1 MSSSSQRA
9 HGRSQLTAINQI
21 NVTPLIDLFCLLLI
35 VFMLVVPLLEFSV
48 DVKPPSYNANAL
60 PDDKDSVV
68 VNLNSNGDV
77 VLDKQVMS
85 LDQLTS
91 VIKLKNKTLI
101 FLRADGT
108 RQYNEVMKVM
118 KAIKEAGIKEISLV
132 TIQEDVKK

>member
-1 MSSSSQRA
+1 MARKN
-9 HGRSQLTAINQI
+9 RSLLTSINQI

-48 DVKPPSYNANAL
+48 DVKPPSYNAN
-60 PDDKDSVV
+60 PIPEDKDSVV
-68 VNLNSNGDV
+68 VNLNKNGDI

-85 LDQLTS
+85 IEQLTS

-118 KAIKEAGIKEISLV
+118 RAIKEAGVKEISLV

>member
-1 MSSSSQRA
+1 MARKN
-9 HGRSQLTAINQI
+9 RSLLTSINQI